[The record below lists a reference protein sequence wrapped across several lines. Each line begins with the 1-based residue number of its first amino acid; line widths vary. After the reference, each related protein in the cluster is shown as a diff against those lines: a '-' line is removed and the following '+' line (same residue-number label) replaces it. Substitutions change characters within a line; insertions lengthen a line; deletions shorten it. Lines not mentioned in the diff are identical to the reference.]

1 MVRPPLELSP
11 CIVDGGGIDHYH
23 LLCKGLGLRGG
34 LIRGEEGRMGWME
47 RERGDDFI
55 ITSF

>member
-1 MVRPPLELSP
+1 MGGLGGVVSPPLELSP

-34 LIRGEEGRMGWME
+34 LIKGEDGKRE
-47 RERGDDFI
+47 RERR
-55 ITSF
+55 